1 LFLGNLL
8 LKGRNFMNIVEF
20 FQHRAGSWTS
30 TRTSHHLI
38 IKRAESGTSEIHLE
52 MLSVLDPQVVEL
64 CEQHGFS
71 PDQALC
77 ASKVTWDGSME
88 WDKKDAEAENNHQG
102 FTIFVPIADG
112 EDISQGKL
120 LRHQGYAEKAPVVG
134 RYVMGSDDVLSLITE
149 YGTVYSEEKFWFP
162 RPNLCLRAGLTI
174 GMSNVTS
181 FCTEIRKPVP
191 AKANTETAQ
200 TATGTNT

>member
-1 LFLGNLL
+1 
-8 LKGRNFMNIVEF
+8 MNIVEF
-20 FQHRAGSWTS
+20 FQHRAGTWTS

-38 IKRAESGTSEIHLE
+38 IKKAESGTSEIHLE
-52 MLSVLDPQVVEL
+52 MLPVSDLQVVEL

-71 PDQALC
+71 SDLALC
-77 ASKVTWDGSME
+77 AAKVTWDGSME
-88 WDKKDAEAENNHQG
+88 WDKKDDTADNPHQG

-112 EDISQGKL
+112 DDMSRGKL

-134 RYVMGSDDVLSLITE
+134 RYVMSSDDVLSLITE

-191 AKANTETAQ
+191 AKANTEATP
-200 TATGTNT
+200 TTTGTTNT

>member
-1 LFLGNLL
+1 
-8 LKGRNFMNIVEF
+8 MNIVEF
-20 FQHRAGSWTS
+20 FQHRAGTWTS

-38 IKRAESGTSEIHLE
+38 IKKAESGTSEIHLE
-52 MLSVLDPQVVEL
+52 MLPVSDLQVVEL

-71 PDQALC
+71 SDLALC
-77 ASKVTWDGSME
+77 AAKVTWDGSME
-88 WDKKDAEAENNHQG
+88 WDKKDDTTENPHQG

-112 EDISQGKL
+112 DDMSRGKL

-134 RYVMGSDDVLSLITE
+134 RYVMSSDGVLSLITE

-181 FCTEIRKPVP
+181 FCTEIRKPAP
-191 AKANTETAQ
+191 TKANTEAAQ
-200 TATGTNT
+200 TKTGTTNT

>member
-1 LFLGNLL
+1 
-8 LKGRNFMNIVEF
+8 MNIVEF
-20 FQHRAGSWTS
+20 FQHRAGTWTS

-52 MLSVLDPQVVEL
+52 MLPVVDPQVIEL
-64 CEQHGFS
+64 CEQYGFS
-71 PDQALC
+71 PELALC
-77 ASKVTWDGSME
+77 AAKVTWDGSME
-88 WDKKDAEAENNHQG
+88 WDKKENTEENNHQG
-102 FTIFVPIADG
+102 FTIFVPISDG
-112 EDISQGKL
+112 DDMSQGKL

-162 RPNLCLRAGLTI
+162 RPNLCLRVGITI

-181 FCTEIRKPVP
+181 FCTEIRKPLP
-191 AKANTETAQ
+191 PKANTETAQ
-200 TATGTNT
+200 TTTGATST

>member
-1 LFLGNLL
+1 
-8 LKGRNFMNIVEF
+8 MNIVEF

-52 MLSVLDPQVVEL
+52 MLSVLDPQVIEL

-71 PDQALC
+71 PELALC

-88 WDKKDAEAENNHQG
+88 WDKKDAAAENNHQG

-181 FCTEIRKPVP
+181 FCTEIRKPLP
-191 AKANTETAQ
+191 ATANTETA
-200 TATGTNT
+200 

>member
-1 LFLGNLL
+1 
-8 LKGRNFMNIVEF
+8 MNIVEF

>member
-1 LFLGNLL
+1 
-8 LKGRNFMNIVEF
+8 MNIVEF
-20 FQHRAGSWTS
+20 FQHRAGTWTS

-38 IKRAESGTSEIHLE
+38 IKKAESGTSEIHLE
-52 MLSVLDPQVVEL
+52 MLPVQDPQVIEL

-71 PDQALC
+71 PELALC
-77 ASKVTWDGSME
+77 AAKVTWNGSME
-88 WDKKDAEAENNHQG
+88 WDKKDTVGENNHQG

-112 EDISQGKL
+112 DDIQQGHL

-134 RYVMGSDDVLSLITE
+134 RYVMSPDDVLSLITE

-162 RPNLCLRAGLTI
+162 RPNLCLRAGLTV

-181 FCTEIRKPVP
+181 FCTEIRKVP
-191 AKANTETAQ
+191 PKSANTETAQ
-200 TATGTNT
+200 AATGASA